1 MLRKFLRPLLR
12 GLARLFFRVEVPL
25 QQADFNHQRLL
36 VVANHQ
42 SFLDG
47 LADMLGEIDR
57 PGSPRTAGD
66 RMAQTLAKGASS
78 IVFPNLLRQI
88 DRIWDP
94 TRTDDKGLKAGIL
107 ATIPFARRVNQP
119 ALNALGEPISP
130 DRFASFSSGGRD
142 NLWATL
148 MQANALPT
156 PPDQGLLTTDEYH
169 SMLIVRGKIL
179 RPSLERLADTIENL
193 PDGRAQQ
200 LVTALGRRATRAAKG
215 KLGLIRVEAQRKAQA
230 TEEE

>member
-88 DRIWDP
+88 DRIWDSFWAGGIANP
-94 TRTDDKGLKAGIL
+94 LEVIEQLTFLLFIKRLDDQRSW
-107 ATIPFARRVNQP
+107 PSAR
-119 ALNALGEPISP
+119 
-130 DRFASFSSGGRD
+130 
-142 NLWATL
+142 
-148 MQANALPT
+148 PT
-156 PPDQGLLTTDEYH
+156 PPANRWRTRFSPTAPTT
-169 SMLIVRGKIL
+169 
-179 RPSLERLADTIENL
+179 
-193 PDGRAQQ
+193 
-200 LVTALGRRATRAAKG
+200 AA
-215 KLGLIRVEAQRKAQA
+215 AP
-230 TEEE
+230 TPT